1 MNQDRHDPLDAEERA
16 LAALLPRS
24 HGRSEPTAEMDA
36 RILAAARAPISV
48 GATVRRPRRWQVP
61 FALAAS
67 LCLAVGLAWQLR
79 QTPSRHAQMDATPA
93 PTSHASPASDASSAP
108 VEDRAAPRPVPAQA
122 DSARAPAGALP
133 AQPALDTARRE
144 AAPPPVMSA
153 TEPVVPMTQ
162 AAAPMNE
169 VQYAPAPPPPPP
181 APVSAPTPAAEA
193 SAFPVE
199 AEANKP
205 TDNRGANARSRV
217 TAQESAAD
225 QAPASATAA
234 PRAFAAPAPAAP
246 PPPQSTAKRAA
257 LAAQGMGVV
266 GQGVSEGEND
276 EPPATM
282 NSPGARVAW
291 LRRITELANQGR
303 TDEARASL
311 AEFRKRYP
319 NERIPAALR
328 VLESDPAN

>member
-24 HGRSEPTAEMDA
+24 RGRSEPTAEMDA
-36 RILAAARAPISV
+36 RILAAARVPISV
-48 GATVRRPRRWQVP
+48 SATVRRPRRWQVP
-61 FALAAS
+61 VALAAS

-79 QTPSRHAQMDATPA
+79 QTASWHAQMDAMPA
-93 PTSHASPASDASSAP
+93 HTGHARPAS
-108 VEDRAAPRPVPAQA
+108 AAPSVSVENRPATHTVPAQA
-122 DSARAPAGALP
+122 DSPRAPADALP

-144 AAPPPVMSA
+144 AAPLRAMTAP
-153 TEPVVPMTQ
+153 EPAVPMTQ
-162 AAAPMNE
+162 AAPPMNE
-169 VQYAPAPPPPPP
+169 EQNAPAPPPPPP
-181 APVSAPTPAAEA
+181 APVAAPTPAAEV

-199 AEANKP
+199 DDANKL
-205 TDNRGANARSRV
+205 TNNRDANTRSRV
-217 TAQESAAD
+217 TAQESATN
-225 QAPASATAA
+225 QAPASAAAA

-246 PPPQSTAKRAA
+246 PPQSTAKRAA
-257 LAAQGMGVV
+257 LSAQGMGVV
-266 GQGVSEGEND
+266 GQDVSEGEND

-282 NSPGARVAW
+282 NSPGARSAW
-291 LRRITELANQGR
+291 LRRISELANQGR

-328 VLESDPAN
+328 ALENDPGN